1 MSKEKQV
8 RLIHLIATGFLSSL
22 NRDSKFPRLMTSEE
36 GSFTM
41 DVVLAISIEKL
52 YLLIAMQDSKNRIII
67 QDIYLSTVLTFPLT
81 LFCH

>member
-8 RLIHLIATGFLSSL
+8 HLRHLIATGFLSSL
-22 NRDSKFPRLMTSEE
+22 NRDSKFPHLMTSDE
-36 GSFTM
+36 GSFMM
-41 DVVLAISIEKL
+41 DVVLAISIEKRS
-52 YLLIAMQDSKNRIII
+52 LLIAMQDSKNRIII